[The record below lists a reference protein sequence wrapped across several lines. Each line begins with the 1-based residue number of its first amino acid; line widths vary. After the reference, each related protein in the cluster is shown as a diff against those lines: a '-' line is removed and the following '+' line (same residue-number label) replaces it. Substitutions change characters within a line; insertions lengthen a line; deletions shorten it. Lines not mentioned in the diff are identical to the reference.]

1 MFFLLFFLGK
11 NFFYELANCIFGM
24 VISIYFFSQMKNH
37 RKLSVRFVCDS
48 PYCDELDKFP
58 FLFSCT
64 TTIGKRII
72 QMRLKC
78 LRHIDRK
85 TSALAE
91 GFSCDKHFLFLVGF
105 SLKPRR

>member
-1 MFFLLFFLGK
+1 
-11 NFFYELANCIFGM
+11 
-24 VISIYFFSQMKNH
+24 MKNH

-48 PYCDELDKFP
+48 PYCDELDITCYCKKFP